1 MKKLISLASP
11 KFLQMMRLPAKFGV
25 LAVLMTIPTA
35 LLLWGAWQS
44 NKAVTDFAKSESSGA
59 KYLRLIDPLVLPLHR
74 HHLALRFP
82 KVEAAA
88 KLRPDAVSAVDGQLA
103 KLEASQAQFEASL
116 GTGAIVAEIRKSWAL
131 IKAMPESNPELVA
144 TAHLRLVDAIQL
156 LREHVGDKSGLVLDP
171 DPDTYYLMDGVLIQM
186 PQLMHS
192 LTELRRVVYLRAFDG
207 ESGFGPRA
215 EVLKNVAAIRSR
227 AETLEQHF
235 YKVRAANPQA
245 GQKLASTLQVLR
257 GVRGL
262 VDKWADR
269 AGSNTMVEF
278 DSKSFGAELFST
290 NESVRDT
297 LSAWSQELEQLLQNR
312 IDLKNSELRSYL
324 AVVGLCLALAAIM
337 FISVYL
343 SLHNGFMMLTDKL
356 RNVGEGDLSSPMRVH
371 GRDEVADL
379 AAALNAMSEKL
390 SVVVGDIRVAGDAIG
405 SVSNQ
410 VAGAAQSLAVRTEE
424 SGASLEQTAQ
434 AMEELTVTVRT
445 NADNSRDV
453 GSLAHESA
461 GLAVNAGEMV
471 SEVVGRMTSISQSSK
486 RIGNIISVIDGI
498 AFQTNI
504 LALNAAVEAARAGE
518 QGRGFAVVAT
528 EVRNLAQRS
537 AAAAKEIKS
546 LIESSVLETTQ
557 GSRIVNKAGDSMQQ
571 VVDSVKR
578 LSQMIG
584 EISHSS
590 EEQAK
595 GIESANRAISDLQR
609 VTQENTAMVEESAGA
624 ATVLDQQ
631 SRGLV
636 KTVAS
641 FKLKR

>member
-1 MKKLISLASP
+1 MKKLLSLTSP
-11 KFLQMMRLPAKFGV
+11 NFLKMMRLPTKFGV
-25 LAVLMTIPTA
+25 LAALMAIPTA

-44 NKAVTDFAKSESSGA
+44 NKAVTDFAKAELTGA
-59 KYLRLIDPLVLPLHR
+59 NYLRLVDPLLLPLHR
-74 HHLALRFP
+74 HHLAMRFP
-82 KVEAAA
+82 KIDSAV
-88 KLRPDAVSAVDGQLA
+88 KLRPDAVSAVDAQLA
-103 KLEASQAQFEASL
+103 KLEAAQPQFEASL
-116 GTGAIVAEIRKSWAL
+116 ESGAVVTEIRKSWAL
-131 IKAMPESNPELVA
+131 IKAMPESNPELVDR
-144 TAHLRLVDAIQL
+144 AHLRLVNAVEL
-156 LREHVGDKSGLVLDP
+156 LREYVGDKSGLVLDP
-171 DPDTYYLMDGVLIQM
+171 DADTYYLMDGVLVQM

-192 LTELRRVVYLRAFDG
+192 LIELRRVVFLRAYDG

-215 EVLKNVAAIRSR
+215 EVLKNLTNISSR
-227 AETLEQHF
+227 AETIELHF
-235 YKVRAANPQA
+235 FKVRAANPKA
-245 GQKLASTLQVLR
+245 AQKLAATQQVVR
-257 GVRGL
+257 GVQGL

-278 DSKSFGAELFST
+278 DAKSFGAEVFST

-297 LSAWSQELEQLLQNR
+297 LGAWNQELEQLLQNR
-312 IDLKNSELRSYL
+312 IDAKNNELRSYL
-324 AVVGLCLALAAIM
+324 AVVGLCLALAAMM

-343 SLHNGFMMLTDKL
+343 SLHKGFVMLTEKL
-356 RNVGEGDLSSPMRVH
+356 RYVGEGDLSSPMQVQ

-379 AAALNAMSEKL
+379 AVALNAMSEKL

-445 NADNSRDV
+445 NADNSRQV

-471 SEVVGRMTSISQSSK
+471 TEVVGRMTSISQSSK

-578 LSQMIG
+578 LSEMIG

-636 KTVAS
+636 KTVSS